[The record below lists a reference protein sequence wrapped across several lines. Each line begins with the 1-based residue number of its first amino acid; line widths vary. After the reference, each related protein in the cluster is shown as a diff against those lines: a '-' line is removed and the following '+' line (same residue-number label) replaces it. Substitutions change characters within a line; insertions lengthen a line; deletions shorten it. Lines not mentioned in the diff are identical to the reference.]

1 MNENKVIKIFLK
13 NRASFLYAKV
23 SSLMLCD
30 HNIDWK
36 SLIKTFNDFPKK
48 GVIFRDVNP
57 LFRNPA
63 AIQLI
68 AKQFINQEELSRIDY
83 IAGIESRGFT
93 VASLLAKNFNKGM
106 ILVRKVGKL
115 PGKTMKKKYNIEYGS
130 SIIEIQEEAIQKGQ
144 NILIA
149 DDLIATGGT
158 AIATAE
164 LIEEMGGTVFGFA
177 VIIELVYL
185 KGAEIL
191 RNKGY
196 DVRSL
201 VKYYD

>member
-1 MNENKVIKIFLK
+1 LLHRGSYLYPNVI
-13 NRASFLYAKV
+13 
-23 SSLMLCD
+23 SLMLSD
-30 HNIDWK
+30 TKIDLK
-36 SLIKTFNDFPKK
+36 ALIKNYNDFPKK

-57 LFRNPA
+57 LFRNSV
-63 AIQLI
+63 AIQVI
-68 AKQFINQEELSRIDY
+68 AKQFIHQEELSKIDY

-93 VASLLAKNFNKGM
+93 VASLLAKNYNKGM

-115 PGKTMKKKYNIEYGS
+115 PGKTVKKTYNIEYGS
-130 SIIEIQEEAIQKGQ
+130 SIIEIQEEAIKKGQ
-144 NILIA
+144 TILIA

-164 LIEEMGGTVFGFA
+164 LIEEMGGTVFGLA

-185 KGAEIL
+185 KGGDIL
-191 RNKGY
+191 RKKGY

-201 VKYYD
+201 VKYND

>member
-1 MNENKVIKIFLK
+1 MRRGYYDFLK

-23 SSLMLCD
+23 SFLMLCD
-30 HNIDWK
+30 QNIDWK

-63 AIQLI
+63 AIQVL

-115 PGKTMKKKYNIEYGS
+115 PGITMKKKYNIEYGS

-185 KGAEIL
+185 KGGEIL
-191 RNKGY
+191 RKKGY

-201 VKYYD
+201 VKYND

>member
-1 MNENKVIKIFLK
+1 LK

-23 SSLMLCD
+23 SFLMLCD
-30 HNIDWK
+30 QNIDWK

-63 AIQLI
+63 AIQVL

-115 PGKTMKKKYNIEYGS
+115 PGITMKKKYNIEYGT

>member
-1 MNENKVIKIFLK
+1 M
-13 NRASFLYAKV
+13 LY
-23 SSLMLCD
+23 D
-30 HNIDWK
+30 HKIDWK
-36 SLIKTFNDFPKK
+36 SLIKNFNDFPKK
-48 GVIFRDVNP
+48 GVIFRDINP
-57 LFRNPA
+57 LFRNSD
-63 AIQLI
+63 AIQEI
-68 AKQFINQEELSRIDY
+68 AKQFIHQEEVSKIDY

-93 VASLLAKNFNKGM
+93 VASLLAKNFNKGI

-130 SIIEIQEEAIQKGQ
+130 SVIEIQDEAIQKGQ

-164 LIEEMGGTVFGFA
+164 LIEEMGGRVFGFA

-191 RNKGY
+191 RNRGY

>member
-1 MNENKVIKIFLK
+1 M
-13 NRASFLYAKV
+13 
-23 SSLMLCD
+23 LMEQ
-30 HNIDWK
+30 NIDFK
-36 SLIKTFNDFPKK
+36 SLIKSYNHFPKN
-48 GVIFRDVNP
+48 GVVFRDINP
-57 LFRNPA
+57 LFRNSDA
-63 AIQLI
+63 LQQIS
-68 AKQFINQEELSRIDY
+68 KEFIKHEELSKIDV

-93 VASLLAKNFNKGM
+93 VASLLAGNFKKGI

-115 PGKTMKKKYNIEYGS
+115 PGKTKKKKYDIEYGS
-130 SIIEIQEEAIQKGQ
+130 STIEIQDEAIKKGQ

-158 AIATAE
+158 ALATAQ
-164 LIEEMGGTVFGFA
+164 LIEEMGGKIFGFA

-185 KGAEIL
+185 KGADML

-201 VKYYD
+201 VKYYE

>member
-1 MNENKVIKIFLK
+1 MLHRGSYLYPNVI
-13 NRASFLYAKV
+13 
-23 SSLMLCD
+23 SLMLSD
-30 HNIDWK
+30 TKIDLK
-36 SLIKTFNDFPKK
+36 ALIKHYNDFPKK

-57 LFRNPA
+57 LFRNSV
-63 AIQLI
+63 AIQVI
-68 AKQFINQEELSRIDY
+68 AKQFIHQEELSKIDY

-93 VASLLAKNFNKGM
+93 VASLLAKNYNKGM

-115 PGKTMKKKYNIEYGS
+115 PGKTVKKIYNIEYGS
-130 SIIEIQEEAIQKGQ
+130 SIIEIQEEAIKKGQ
-144 NILIA
+144 TILIA

-185 KGAEIL
+185 KGGDIL
-191 RNKGY
+191 RKKGY

-201 VKYYD
+201 VKYND

>member
-1 MNENKVIKIFLK
+1 MLYNHKINL
-13 NRASFLYAKV
+13 
-23 SSLMLCD
+23 
-30 HNIDWK
+30 K
-36 SLIKTFNDFPKK
+36 SLIKNFNDFPKE
-48 GVIFRDVNP
+48 GVIFRDINP
-57 LFRNPA
+57 LFRNSI
-63 AIQLI
+63 AIQAI
-68 AKQFINQEELSRIDY
+68 AKEFIKKEELSKIDL

-115 PGKTMKKKYNIEYGS
+115 PGKTIKKKYNIEYGS
-130 SIIEIQEEAIQKGQ
+130 SVIEIQEDAIQKDQ

-158 AIATAE
+158 ASATAE
-164 LIEEMGGTVFGFA
+164 LIEEMGGRVFGFA

-185 KGAEIL
+185 KGAEML
-191 RNKGY
+191 RKKGY

>member
-1 MNENKVIKIFLK
+1 MLYDNKV
-13 NRASFLYAKV
+13 
-23 SSLMLCD
+23 
-30 HNIDWK
+30 DWK
-36 SLIKTFNDFPKK
+36 SLIETFNNFPKD
-48 GVIFRDVNP
+48 GVVFRDINP
-57 LFRNPA
+57 LFRNSV
-63 AIQLI
+63 AIQAI
-68 AKQFINQEELSRIDY
+68 SKEFIKQEELSKIDL

-93 VASLLAKNFNKGM
+93 VASLLAKNFNKGI

-115 PGKTMKKKYNIEYGS
+115 PGKTIKKNYEIEYGS
-130 SIIEIQEEAIQKGQ
+130 SAIEIQEDAIQKGQ

-149 DDLIATGGT
+149 DDLVATGGT

>member
-1 MNENKVIKIFLK
+1 M
-13 NRASFLYAKV
+13 
-23 SSLMLCD
+23 
-30 HNIDWK
+30 
-36 SLIKTFNDFPKK
+36 
-48 GVIFRDVNP
+48 
-57 LFRNPA
+57 FRNPA
-63 AIQLI
+63 AIQVL

-115 PGKTMKKKYNIEYGS
+115 PGITMKKKYNIEYGT
-130 SIIEIQEEAIQKGQ
+130 SIIEIQEEAIQKDQ

-185 KGAEIL
+185 KGADIL

>member
-1 MNENKVIKIFLK
+1 MRRNFKKFLLDRRSYLYPNVISLVLSDNKIDLK
-13 NRASFLYAKV
+13 A
-23 SSLMLCD
+23 
-30 HNIDWK
+30 
-36 SLIKTFNDFPKK
+36 LITNYNDFPKK

-57 LFRNPA
+57 LFRNSV
-63 AIQLI
+63 AIQVI
-68 AKQFINQEELSRIDY
+68 AKQFIHQEELSKIDY

-93 VASLLAKNFNKGM
+93 VASLLAKNYNKGM

-115 PGKTMKKKYNIEYGS
+115 PGKTVKKKYNIEYGS
-130 SIIEIQEEAIQKGQ
+130 SIIEIQEEAIKKGQ
-144 NILIA
+144 TILIA

-185 KGAEIL
+185 KGGEIL
-191 RNKGY
+191 RKKGY

-201 VKYYD
+201 VKYND

>member
-1 MNENKVIKIFLK
+1 
-13 NRASFLYAKV
+13 
-23 SSLMLCD
+23 MLCD

-48 GVIFRDVNP
+48 GVIFRDVNS

-63 AIQLI
+63 AIQVI

-115 PGKTMKKKYNIEYGS
+115 PGKTVKKNYNIEYGS

>member
-1 MNENKVIKIFLK
+1 
-13 NRASFLYAKV
+13 
-23 SSLMLCD
+23 MLCN

-57 LFRNPA
+57 LFRNPSA
-63 AIQLI
+63 LQVI

-185 KGAEIL
+185 KGGEIL

>member
-1 MNENKVIKIFLK
+1 LFDRGSYLYRYVNFLVLSVTK
-13 NRASFLYAKV
+13 
-23 SSLMLCD
+23 
-30 HNIDWK
+30 IDWK
-36 SLIKTFNDFPKK
+36 TLITDYQDFPKK

-57 LFRNPA
+57 LFRNSTA
-63 AIQLI
+63 VQLI
-68 AKQFINQEELSRIDY
+68 SKQFIHKEELSKIDY

-115 PGKTMKKKYNIEYGS
+115 PGKTVKKKYNIEYAS
-130 SIIEIQEEAIQKGQ
+130 SIIEIQENAIKKGES
-144 NILIA
+144 ILIA

>member
-1 MNENKVIKIFLK
+1 M
-13 NRASFLYAKV
+13 LY
-23 SSLMLCD
+23 D
-30 HNIDWK
+30 HKIDWK
-36 SLIKTFNDFPKK
+36 SLIKNFNDFPKK
-48 GVIFRDVNP
+48 GVIFRDINP
-57 LFRNPA
+57 LFRNSA
-63 AIQLI
+63 AIQEI
-68 AKQFINQEELSRIDY
+68 AKHFIHQEEVSKIDY

-93 VASLLAKNFNKGM
+93 VASLLAKNFNKGI

-130 SIIEIQEEAIQKGQ
+130 SVIEIQDEAIQKGQ

-164 LIEEMGGTVFGFA
+164 LIEEMGGRVFGFA

-191 RNKGY
+191 RNRGY

>member
-1 MNENKVIKIFLK
+1 M
-13 NRASFLYAKV
+13 LY
-23 SSLMLCD
+23 D
-30 HNIDWK
+30 HKIDWK
-36 SLIKTFNDFPKK
+36 SLIKNFNDFPKK
-48 GVIFRDVNP
+48 GVIFRDINP
-57 LFRNPA
+57 LFRNSD
-63 AIQLI
+63 AIQEI
-68 AKQFINQEELSRIDY
+68 AKQFIHQEEVSKIDY

-93 VASLLAKNFNKGM
+93 VASLLAKNFNKGI

-130 SIIEIQEEAIQKGQ
+130 SVIEIQDEAIQKGQ

-158 AIATAE
+158 AIATTE
-164 LIEEMGGTVFGFA
+164 LIEEMGGRVFGFA

-191 RNKGY
+191 RNRGY

>member
-1 MNENKVIKIFLK
+1 MLMDPKIDL
-13 NRASFLYAKV
+13 
-23 SSLMLCD
+23 
-30 HNIDWK
+30 K
-36 SLIKTFNDFPKK
+36 SLIKSYNHFPKD
-48 GVIFRDVNP
+48 GVVFRDINP
-57 LFRNPA
+57 LFRNSDA
-63 AIQLI
+63 LQQISNE
-68 AKQFINQEELSRIDY
+68 FIKREELFKIDV

-93 VASLLAKNFNKGM
+93 VASLLAGNFKKGI

-115 PGKTMKKKYNIEYGS
+115 PGKTKKKKYDIEYGS
-130 SIIEIQEEAIQKGQ
+130 STIEIQDEAIKKGQ

-158 AIATAE
+158 ALATAQ
-164 LIEEMGGTVFGFA
+164 LIEEMGGKIFGFA

-185 KGAEIL
+185 KGAEML

-201 VKYYD
+201 VKYYE

>member
-1 MNENKVIKIFLK
+1 M
-13 NRASFLYAKV
+13 LY
-23 SSLMLCD
+23 D
-30 HNIDWK
+30 HKIDWK
-36 SLIKTFNDFPKK
+36 SLIKNFNDFPKK
-48 GVIFRDVNP
+48 GVIFRDINP
-57 LFRNPA
+57 LFRNSA
-63 AIQLI
+63 AIQEI
-68 AKQFINQEELSRIDY
+68 AKRFVHQEEVSKIDY

-93 VASLLAKNFNKGM
+93 VASLLAKNFNKGI

-130 SIIEIQEEAIQKGQ
+130 SVIEIQDEAIQKGQ

-164 LIEEMGGTVFGFA
+164 LIEEMGGRVFGFA

-191 RNKGY
+191 RNRGY

>member
-1 MNENKVIKIFLK
+1 MLSDTKIDLK
-13 NRASFLYAKV
+13 A
-23 SSLMLCD
+23 
-30 HNIDWK
+30 
-36 SLIKTFNDFPKK
+36 LIKNYNDFPKK

-57 LFRNPA
+57 LFRNSV
-63 AIQLI
+63 AIQVI
-68 AKQFINQEELSRIDY
+68 AKQFIHQEELSKIDY

-93 VASLLAKNFNKGM
+93 VASLLAKNYNKGM

-115 PGKTMKKKYNIEYGS
+115 PGKTVKKIYNIEYGS
-130 SIIEIQEEAIQKGQ
+130 SIIEIQEEAIKKGQ
-144 NILIA
+144 TILIA

-164 LIEEMGGTVFGFA
+164 LIEEMGGTVFGLA

-185 KGAEIL
+185 KGGDIL
-191 RNKGY
+191 RKKGY

-201 VKYYD
+201 VKYND

>member
-1 MNENKVIKIFLK
+1 MRTNKTNFFIF
-13 NRASFLYAKV
+13 RGSFLYAKV
-23 SSLMLCD
+23 ISLMLYD
-30 HNIDWK
+30 HKIDWK
-36 SLIKTFNDFPKK
+36 SLIKNFNDFPKK
-48 GVIFRDVNP
+48 GVIFRDINP
-57 LFRNPA
+57 LFRNSA
-63 AIQLI
+63 AIQEI
-68 AKQFINQEELSRIDY
+68 AKQFIHQEELSKIDY

-93 VASLLAKNFNKGM
+93 VASLLAKNFNKGI

-115 PGKTMKKKYNIEYGS
+115 PGKTMKKKYDIEYGS
-130 SIIEIQEEAIQKGQ
+130 SVIEIQDEAIQKGQ

-164 LIEEMGGTVFGFA
+164 LIEEMGGRVFGFA

-191 RNKGY
+191 RNRGY

>member
-1 MNENKVIKIFLK
+1 
-13 NRASFLYAKV
+13 
-23 SSLMLCD
+23 MLCD
-30 HNIDWK
+30 HNIDLK

-63 AIQLI
+63 AIQVI
-68 AKQFINQEELSRIDY
+68 ANQFINQEELSRIDY

-201 VKYYD
+201 VKYDD

>member
-1 MNENKVIKIFLK
+1 M
-13 NRASFLYAKV
+13 LY
-23 SSLMLCD
+23 D
-30 HNIDWK
+30 HKIDWK
-36 SLIKTFNDFPKK
+36 SLIKNFNDFPKK
-48 GVIFRDVNP
+48 GVIFRDINP
-57 LFRNPA
+57 LFRNSV
-63 AIQLI
+63 AIQEI
-68 AKQFINQEELSRIDY
+68 AKQFIHQEELSKIDY

-93 VASLLAKNFNKGM
+93 VASLLAKNFNKGI

-130 SIIEIQEEAIQKGQ
+130 SVIEIQDEAIQKGQ

-164 LIEEMGGTVFGFA
+164 LIEEMGGRVFGFA

-191 RNKGY
+191 RNRGY

>member
-1 MNENKVIKIFLK
+1 M
-13 NRASFLYAKV
+13 LY
-23 SSLMLCD
+23 D
-30 HNIDWK
+30 HKIDWK
-36 SLIKTFNDFPKK
+36 SLIKNFNDFPKK
-48 GVIFRDVNP
+48 GVIFRDINP
-57 LFRNPA
+57 LFRNSA
-63 AIQLI
+63 AIQEI
-68 AKQFINQEELSRIDY
+68 AKQFIHQEEVPKIDY

-93 VASLLAKNFNKGM
+93 VASLLAKNFNKGI

-130 SIIEIQEEAIQKGQ
+130 SVIEIQDEAIQKGQ

-164 LIEEMGGTVFGFA
+164 LIEEMGGRVFGFA

-191 RNKGY
+191 RNRGY

>member
-1 MNENKVIKIFLK
+1 MRRGYYDFLK

-23 SSLMLCD
+23 SFLMLCD
-30 HNIDWK
+30 QNIDWK

-48 GVIFRDVNP
+48 GVIFREVNP

-63 AIQLI
+63 AIQAI

-93 VASLLAKNFNKGM
+93 AASLLAKNFNKGM

>member
-1 MNENKVIKIFLK
+1 M
-13 NRASFLYAKV
+13 LYDRRIN
-23 SSLMLCD
+23 L
-30 HNIDWK
+30 K
-36 SLIKTFNDFPKK
+36 SLIKTFNDFPKE
-48 GVIFRDVNP
+48 GVIFRDINP
-57 LFRNPA
+57 LFRNSI
-63 AIQLI
+63 AIQAI
-68 AKQFINQEELSRIDY
+68 AKEFIKKEELSKIDL

-93 VASLLAKNFNKGM
+93 VASLLANNFNKGI

-115 PGKTMKKKYNIEYGS
+115 PGKTIKKKYDIEYGS
-130 SIIEIQEEAIQKGQ
+130 SVIEIQEEAVQKDQ

-158 AIATAE
+158 ASATAE
-164 LIEEMGGTVFGFA
+164 LIEEMGGRVFGFA

-185 KGAEIL
+185 KGAEML
-191 RNKGY
+191 RKKGY

>member
-1 MNENKVIKIFLK
+1 MLYHHKINL
-13 NRASFLYAKV
+13 
-23 SSLMLCD
+23 
-30 HNIDWK
+30 K
-36 SLIKTFNDFPKK
+36 SLIKNFNDFPKE
-48 GVIFRDVNP
+48 GVIFRDINP
-57 LFRNPA
+57 LFRNSI
-63 AIQLI
+63 AIQAI
-68 AKQFINQEELSRIDY
+68 AKEFIKKEELSKIDL

-93 VASLLAKNFNKGM
+93 VASLLAINFNKGM

-115 PGKTMKKKYNIEYGS
+115 PGKTIKKKYDIEYGS
-130 SIIEIQEEAIQKGQ
+130 SVIEIQEDAVQKDQ

-158 AIATAE
+158 ASATAE
-164 LIEEMGGTVFGFA
+164 LIEEMGGRVFGFA

-185 KGAEIL
+185 KGAEML
-191 RNKGY
+191 RKKGY

>member
-1 MNENKVIKIFLK
+1 
-13 NRASFLYAKV
+13 
-23 SSLMLCD
+23 MLCD

-115 PGKTMKKKYNIEYGS
+115 PGKTMKKNIIS
-130 SIIEIQEEAIQKGQ
+130 
-144 NILIA
+144 N
-149 DDLIATGGT
+149 T
-158 AIATAE
+158 A
-164 LIEEMGGTVFGFA
+164 VQ
-177 VIIELVYL
+177 
-185 KGAEIL
+185 
-191 RNKGY
+191 
-196 DVRSL
+196 
-201 VKYYD
+201 

>member
-1 MNENKVIKIFLK
+1 LK
-13 NRASFLYAKV
+13 NRASFLYAKG

-63 AIQLI
+63 AIQVL

-130 SIIEIQEEAIQKGQ
+130 SIIEIQEEAIQKGK